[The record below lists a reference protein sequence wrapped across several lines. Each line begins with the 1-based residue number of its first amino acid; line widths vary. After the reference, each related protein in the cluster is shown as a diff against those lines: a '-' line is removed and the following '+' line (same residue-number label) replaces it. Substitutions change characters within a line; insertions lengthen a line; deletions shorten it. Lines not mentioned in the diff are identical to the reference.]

1 MEKFIHKHFFTS
13 AGRNKIIDALGW
25 FAIVG
30 GTIVSITVLIAV
42 YLRDYA

>member
-1 MEKFIHKHFFTS
+1 MEKLLDKYCFTS
-13 AGRNKIIDALGW
+13 AGRNKIADALGW

-42 YLRDYA
+42 YLRDS